1 MKKEDKK
8 ELKSK
13 TREELIKELRDAR
26 AFAARLTI
34 DMASGKV
41 ENTNALYKKKKDIAR
56 ILTFLS
62 QKQFMEKSE
71 NTNKEERISTKA

>member
-26 AFAARLTI
+26 LSVARLTI
-34 DMASGKV
+34 DMASGKI
-41 ENTNALYKKKKDIAR
+41 ENTNALYRKKKDIAR
-56 ILTFLS
+56 VLTFLS
-62 QKQFMEKSE
+62 QKQFTEK
-71 NTNKEERISTKA
+71 NAKKEETAKL

>member
-26 AFAARLTI
+26 LSVARLTI

-62 QKQFMEKSE
+62 QKQFVK
-71 NTNKEERISTKA
+71 NTASKEEKKII